1 MRERF
6 NVAAGKQ
13 MMHYGVA
20 NEDDPG
26 NFRLTAAGQT
36 RDELA
41 KEYAKHGGQIIALE
55 RGANSAHDV
64 AAERGLGIELG
75 FHA

>member
-1 MRERF
+1 
-6 NVAAGKQ
+6 
-13 MMHYGVA
+13 
-20 NEDDPG
+20 
-26 NFRLTAAGQT
+26 
-36 RDELA
+36 
-41 KEYAKHGGQIIALE
+41 LE